1 MDSQKAERAYPL
13 SRRLPKI
20 CSQNWGLEFW
30 LAGVTSFHEVGDIA
44 QLAAMP
50 AARGG
55 RLMDFRHLSDGIQ
68 LQDGHQGHEPPRHS
82 TDTPHSVIDTGGNE
96 AGNGGNGYFFGS
108 LVNAPVVIYM
118 PINIAVGGYNS
129 SVSAEQSNTL
139 QVDQS
144 ATQIAGVGGDGGND
158 NASIGGNVSAS
169 GFGGL
174 GSGAISTG
182 DNHAGNG
189 GDGFFYGSL
198 VNASFV
204 LYHPINIAVAG
215 PNSTVHAEQT
225 NTVDINQSAFQM
237 AGVGGNGGDGNVALG
252 GDVVSGSGSGAG
264 GIDTGGN
271 GAGNG
276 GDGYFVGSLVN
287 APVVIYMPI
296 NIAIGGYNSTVD
308 AHQTNNVSIDQSVTQ
323 IAGIG
328 GDGGSGNASI
338 GGSVSASGFGSE
350 HGHGWL
356 NAGTI
361 SSGGNEAG
369 NGGDGFFHG
378 SIVNAAYT
386 LFDPVNIAVAGANSS
401 VHADQAN
408 DVELV
413 QSVLQMAGLGGNGGN
428 GNAALGGN
436 ISLDLSGFG
445 FGSDVINTGHNEAGN
460 GGNGHFSGSISNH
473 PVAIFS
479 PINIAMAGYNPN
491 TDAHHGD
498 IDHNPFQMAGV
509 GGNVAAHFMS
519 GMPDHFMPDHHLLLG

>member
-1 MDSQKAERAYPL
+1 
-13 SRRLPKI
+13 
-20 CSQNWGLEFW
+20 
-30 LAGVTSFHEVGDIA
+30 
-44 QLAAMP
+44 MP
-50 AARGG
+50 AAMRETA
-55 RLMDFRHLSDGIQ
+55 MDFRHLSDGIA
-68 LQDGHQGHEPPRHS
+68 LRDGHYGHATPASSLHS
-82 TDTPHSVIDTGGNE
+82 ADLLSIDTGGNQ
-96 AGNGGNGYFFGS
+96 AGNGGDGYFFGS

-118 PINIAVGGYNS
+118 PINIAIGGYNS

-158 NASIGGNVSAS
+158 NAAIGGSVSAS
-169 GFGGL
+169 GAGGP

-189 GDGFFYGSL
+189 GDGFFYGSI

-215 PNSTVHAEQT
+215 PNSTAHAEQT
-225 NTVDINQSAFQM
+225 NIVDIDQSAFQM

-252 GDVVSGSGSGAG
+252 GDVTSGSGSGAG

-276 GDGYFVGSLVN
+276 GDGHFTGSLVN
-287 APVVIYMPI
+287 APIVIYMPI
-296 NIAIGGYNSTVD
+296 NIAIAGYNSTVD

-350 HGHGWL
+350 YSHGWL
-356 NAGTI
+356 SGGAI
-361 SSGGNEAG
+361 SSGGNQAG

-378 SIVNAAYT
+378 SIVNASYA
-386 LFDPVNIAVAGANSS
+386 LFDPVNIAVGGANSS
-401 VHADQAN
+401 IHADQAN

-413 QSVLQMAGLGGNGGN
+413 QSVFQMAGIGGHGGN

-436 ISLDLSGFG
+436 IGIDLSGFG

-479 PINIAMAGYNPN
+479 PINIAIADYNPMP
-491 TDAHHGD
+491 DAHHINNGH
-498 IDHNPFQMAGV
+498 IDDGSFQMGAIGAK
-509 GGNVAAHFMS
+509 VAAHFMA

>member
-1 MDSQKAERAYPL
+1 
-13 SRRLPKI
+13 
-20 CSQNWGLEFW
+20 
-30 LAGVTSFHEVGDIA
+30 
-44 QLAAMP
+44 
-50 AARGG
+50 
-55 RLMDFRHLSDGIQ
+55 MDFRHLSDGIQ
-68 LQDGHQGHEPPRHS
+68 LREGHYEQAKPAQLH
-82 TDTPHSVIDTGGNE
+82 IDTGGNE
-96 AGNGGNGYFFGS
+96 AGNGGDGYFFGS

-118 PINIAVGGYNS
+118 PINIAIGGYNS
-129 SVSAEQSNTL
+129 TVSAEQSNTL

-158 NASIGGNVSAS
+158 NAAIGGNVSAS
-169 GFGGL
+169 GSG

-189 GDGFFYGSL
+189 GDGFFYGSI

-215 PNSTVHAEQT
+215 PNSTAHAEQT
-225 NTVDINQSAFQM
+225 NTVDIDQSAFQM

-252 GDVVSGSGSGAG
+252 GDVTSGSGSGAG

-276 GDGYFVGSLVN
+276 GDGHFTGSLVN

-296 NIAIGGYNSTVD
+296 NIAIAGYNSTVD
-308 AHQTNNVSIDQSVTQ
+308 AHQTNNVSIDQSATQ

-338 GGSVSASGFGSE
+338 GGSVSASGFSNE

-356 NAGTI
+356 NAGGI

-378 SIVNAAYT
+378 SIVNASYT
-386 LFDPVNIAVAGANSS
+386 LFDPVNIAVAGANSGT
-401 VHADQAN
+401 HADQLN

-413 QSVLQMAGLGGNGGN
+413 QSAFQMAGIGGHGGH

-436 ISLDLSGFG
+436 IDLGLSGFG
-445 FGSDVINTGHNEAGN
+445 FGSDVINISTGHNEAGN

-479 PINIAMAGYNPN
+479 PINIAIAGYNPML
-491 TDAHHGD
+491 DAHH
-498 IDHNPFQMAGV
+498 IDNGHIHDGSLQMGAIGTK
-509 GGNVAAHFMS
+509 VAAHFMP
-519 GMPDHFMPDHHLLLG
+519 GIADHFMPDHHLLLG